1 MCLQSQRSSPTLT
14 KGSDYKKMMNGS
26 FDSMDKSQFNSSVED
41 NHSYDIYEA
50 HNPNAAAR
58 NFNGYSSAI
67 PTKSTSE
74 ALNPSFDLAYKNE
87 GFKDTSTFSSS
98 HDNWQPSTNV
108 SEYNYDDQTAGT
120 DYVHNSS
127 TLPLDTSLAMT
138 DFTFNVKQGS
148 DYSSQAPYQHQDACY
163 SEPPEPPLPFDDSFQ
178 HDGEYPLLQPQPS
191 AQYRFDYDPGR
202 TSLLETD
209 IDSESVDRPKSEIL
223 LETNLDDEPSLPVR
237 SKSEALLETNLDDY
251 ATSHVPAT
259 FSRSKSQPLETAM

>member
-1 MCLQSQRSSPTLT
+1 LQSQRSSPTLT

-50 HNPNAAAR
+50 HNPNAAAQ
-58 NFNGYSSAI
+58 NFNGLSSAI

-74 ALNPSFDLAYKNE
+74 AVNPSFDLAYKNE

-98 HDNWQPSTNV
+98 RDNWQPSTNV
-108 SEYNYDDQTAGT
+108 SEYNFDDQTVGT
-120 DYVHNSS
+120 DYIHNTS
-127 TLPLDTSLAMT
+127 TLPLDASLAMS

-148 DYSSQAPYQHQDACY
+148 DYSSQVPYQHQDSSY

-191 AQYRFDYDPGR
+191 AQYPFDDDPGR

-209 IDSESVDRPKSEIL
+209 IDSESVERPKSEML
-223 LETNLDDEPSLPVR
+223 LETNLDDDHPVPVR
-237 SKSEALLETNLDDY
+237 SKSENLLETNLDEY
-251 ATSHVPAT
+251 ATSHVPPI
-259 FSRSKSQPLETAM
+259 FNRSKSQPLETAM

>member
-1 MCLQSQRSSPTLT
+1 
-14 KGSDYKKMMNGS
+14 MMNGS

-41 NHSYDIYEA
+41 NQSYDIYEA

-58 NFNGYSSAI
+58 NINGFSSAI

-74 ALNPSFDLAYKNE
+74 ALNPSFDLAYRNE

-108 SEYNYDDQTAGT
+108 SEYNYDDQRASV
-120 DYVHNSS
+120 DYIHNSS

-148 DYSSQAPYQHQDACY
+148 DYSSRVPYQHQVSSY
-163 SEPPEPPLPFDDSFQ
+163 SEAPEPPLPFDDSFQ
-178 HDGEYPLLQPQPS
+178 HDGEYPLLQPQRS
-191 AQYRFDYDPGR
+191 AQYPFDYDPGR

-209 IDSESVDRPKSEIL
+209 IDIESVERPKSEML
-223 LETNLDDEPSLPVR
+223 LETNLDDEHPVPVR
-237 SKSEALLETNLDDY
+237 SKSEVLLETNLDDY
-251 ATSHVPAT
+251 GTSHGPPT
-259 FSRSKSQPLETAM
+259 INRSKSQPLETAM